1 MLRTVTALVA
11 LSWSLLSF
19 SNLWAQS
26 GEDGCGCAKWGMHP
40 ALVKGCYP
48 GKEMAVVSEAPLIL
62 MLKDAFAND
71 NAYLGFKFQ
80 DEKLFQL
87 RALLEI
93 KANRPNDYTKKFL
106 ELEKYLISRHGEPTQ
121 KIRKT
126 ISNPFAEDAVVIR
139 VGKGHYQD
147 TWKLAGTEVLLT
159 LVGENQKLV
168 LSVQYTQVTSPA
180 ATTEP
185 TK

>member
-1 MLRTVTALVA
+1 MRTIVA
-11 LSWSLLSF
+11 FLILSSSLLCF
-19 SNLWAQS
+19 SNLWAQPAQE
-26 GEDGCGCAKWGMHP
+26 GYGCAKWGMHP

-48 GKEMAVVSEAPLIL
+48 DKELVPVNETPLIL
-62 MLKDAFAND
+62 MVKDAFAND

-80 DEKLFQL
+80 DEKLFQVRVL
-87 RALLEI
+87 PEI
-93 KANRPNDYTKKFL
+93 KAERPNDYTKKFL

-126 ISNPFAEDAVVIR
+126 VSNPFAEDAVVIR

-147 TWKLAGTEVLLT
+147 TWKLAKTEILLT

-168 LSVQYTQVTSPA
+168 LSVQYTQAPAPPTSSGQ
-180 ATTEP
+180 
-185 TK
+185 

>member
-1 MLRTVTALVA
+1 MLRVITTLVTL
-11 LSWSLLSF
+11 LWSLAACSC
-19 SNLWAQS
+19 LWAQS
-26 GEDGCGCAKWGMHP
+26 GAGSFGCATWGQHP

-62 MLKDAFAND
+62 MLKDKFANE

-80 DEKLFQL
+80 DEKLFQVKV
-87 RALLEI
+87 LLEI
-93 KANRPNDYTKKFL
+93 NATRPHDYTKKFL
-106 ELEKYLISRHGEPTQ
+106 ELEKYLTGRHGEPAQ

-147 TWKLAGTEVLLT
+147 TWKTPDTEVLLT

-168 LSVQYTQVTSPA
+168 LSVQYGQA
-180 ATTEP
+180 AP
-185 TK
+185 Q